1 MSAQSVNTSVNIEG
15 DDGVVM
21 VFSFAASGG
30 KMFCG
35 FAHQVLALQVT
46 TGSQTQVSAVLS
58 SIQQQAIQ
66 VSVDPQT
73 WVETVKNAARGAKAT
88 IVFDDTI
95 NTNYTTQ
102 TAQSFQLQ
110 LLYSICG

>member
-1 MSAQSVNTSVNIEG
+1 MSTQTVQTSVDIAW

-21 VFSFAASGG
+21 VFSFSAAGG
-30 KMFCG
+30 TMFCG
-35 FAHQVLALQVT
+35 FVHQVVALQTT

-58 SIQQQAIQ
+58 TVQQQAVQ
-66 VSVDPQT
+66 VSLDPQT
-73 WVETVKNAARGAKAT
+73 WVETIKNAARGGKAT
-88 IVFDDTI
+88 IVYDDTI

-110 LLYSICG
+110 LLYAVYG